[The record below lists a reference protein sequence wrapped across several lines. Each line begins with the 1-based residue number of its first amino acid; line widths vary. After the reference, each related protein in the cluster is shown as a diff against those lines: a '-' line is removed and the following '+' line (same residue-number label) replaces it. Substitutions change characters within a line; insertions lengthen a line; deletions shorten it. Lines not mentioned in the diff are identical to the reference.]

1 MGRERKPSHR
11 PRRRVKS
18 LASGAKIDF
27 TVPMRLGLAFL
38 LMSLTPLW
46 AQSNQVAGMQQDI
59 ADLKTEVEKLKLE
72 NQDLRDSLSRQ
83 RASAAPAS
91 SASEANAKQRKEVL
105 DEVDRRLKNQTKEVN
120 TALAELTRQVNATL
134 AKNNSAPVKTKSA
147 TPAAAAETPATAE
160 EPASTEMPQT
170 GVTYKVVRGDSVTR
184 IAKKFNSKTEWILQA
199 NKLPNAAALKADVE
213 IFVPQAETPAQ

>member
-1 MGRERKPSHR
+1 
-11 PRRRVKS
+11 
-18 LASGAKIDF
+18 
-27 TVPMRLGLAFL
+27 MRLGLAFL

-72 NQDLRDSLSRQ
+72 NQDLRESSSRQ

-91 SASEANAKQRKEVL
+91 SPSEANAKQRKEVL
-105 DEVDRRLKNQTKEVN
+105 DEVDRRLKIQTKEVN
-120 TALAELTRQVNATL
+120 AALAELTRQVNATL
-134 AKNNSAPVKTKSA
+134 TKNNSTPAKTKSPAPVA
-147 TPAAAAETPATAE
+147 TAETPAVVE
-160 EPASTEMPQT
+160 EPATTEMPQT

>member
-1 MGRERKPSHR
+1 
-11 PRRRVKS
+11 
-18 LASGAKIDF
+18 
-27 TVPMRLGLAFL
+27 MRLGLAFL

-134 AKNNSAPVKTKSA
+134 AKNNSVPVKTKSA

>member
-1 MGRERKPSHR
+1 
-11 PRRRVKS
+11 
-18 LASGAKIDF
+18 
-27 TVPMRLGLAFL
+27 MRLGLAFL

-46 AQSNQVAGMQQDI
+46 AQSNLAAGMQQDI

-72 NQDLRDSLSRQ
+72 NQDLRESISRQ

-91 SASEANAKQRKEVL
+91 SPSEANAKQRKEVL
-105 DEVDRRLKNQTKEVN
+105 DEVDRRLKTQTKEVN
-120 TALAELTRQVNATL
+120 AALAELTRQVNATL
-134 AKNNSAPVKTKSA
+134 AKNNSAPTKTKSPAPA
-147 TPAAAAETPATAE
+147 TAAETPAAVE
-160 EPASTEMPQT
+160 EPATVEMPQT

>member
-1 MGRERKPSHR
+1 
-11 PRRRVKS
+11 
-18 LASGAKIDF
+18 
-27 TVPMRLGLAFL
+27 MRLGLAFL
-38 LMSLTPLW
+38 LMSLTPLG
-46 AQSNQVAGMQQDI
+46 AQSSQLAGMQQDL

-72 NQDLRDSLSRQ
+72 NQDLRESLSRQ

-120 TALAELTRQVNATL
+120 AALAELTRQVNATL
-134 AKNNSAPVKTKSA
+134 TKNNTAPVKSKSA
-147 TPAAAAETPATAE
+147 APATNGETPVSTE
-160 EPASTEMPQT
+160 EPTTTEMPQT

-184 IAKKFNSKTEWILQA
+184 IAKRFNSKAEWILQA

-213 IFVPQAETPAQ
+213 IFVPQSETPAQ

>member
-1 MGRERKPSHR
+1 
-11 PRRRVKS
+11 
-18 LASGAKIDF
+18 
-27 TVPMRLGLAFL
+27 MRLGLAFL

-72 NQDLRDSLSRQ
+72 NQDLRESSSRQ

-91 SASEANAKQRKEVL
+91 SPSEANAKQRKEVL
-105 DEVDRRLKNQTKEVN
+105 DEVDRRLKIQTKEVN
-120 TALAELTRQVNATL
+120 AALAELTRQVNATL
-134 AKNNSAPVKTKSA
+134 TKNNSTPAKTKSP
-147 TPAAAAETPATAE
+147 TPAATAETPAVVE
-160 EPASTEMPQT
+160 EPATTEMPQT

>member
-1 MGRERKPSHR
+1 
-11 PRRRVKS
+11 
-18 LASGAKIDF
+18 
-27 TVPMRLGLAFL
+27 MRLGLAFL
-38 LMSLTPLW
+38 LISLTPLR
-46 AQSNQVAGMQQDI
+46 AQTNQLAGMQQDL

-72 NQDLRDSLSRQ
+72 NQDLRESLSRQ

-120 TALAELTRQVNATL
+120 AALAELTRQVNATL
-134 AKNNSAPVKTKSA
+134 AKGNPAPVKNKSTA
-147 TPAAAAETPATAE
+147 TAPTAETPASAE
-160 EPASTEMPQT
+160 EPAAAEMPQT
-170 GVTYKVVRGDSVTR
+170 GVTYKVVRGDSVMR

-213 IFVPQAETPAQ
+213 IFVPQSETPAQ

>member
-1 MGRERKPSHR
+1 
-11 PRRRVKS
+11 
-18 LASGAKIDF
+18 
-27 TVPMRLGLAFL
+27 MRLGLAFL

>member
-1 MGRERKPSHR
+1 
-11 PRRRVKS
+11 
-18 LASGAKIDF
+18 
-27 TVPMRLGLAFL
+27 MRLGLAFL

-46 AQSNQVAGMQQDI
+46 AQSNLAAGMQQDI

-72 NQDLRDSLSRQ
+72 NQDLRESISRQ

-91 SASEANAKQRKEVL
+91 SPSEANAKQRKEVL
-105 DEVDRRLKNQTKEVN
+105 DEVDRRLKIQTKEVN
-120 TALAELTRQVNATL
+120 AALAELTRQVNATL
-134 AKNNSAPVKTKSA
+134 TKNNSTPAKTKSSA
-147 TPAAAAETPATAE
+147 PAATAETPAVVE
-160 EPASTEMPQT
+160 EPATNEMPQT

>member
-1 MGRERKPSHR
+1 
-11 PRRRVKS
+11 
-18 LASGAKIDF
+18 
-27 TVPMRLGLAFL
+27 MRLGLAFL
-38 LMSLTPLW
+38 LMSLTPVW
-46 AQSNQVAGMQQDI
+46 AQSNLAAGMQQDI

-72 NQDLRDSLSRQ
+72 NQDLRESLSHQ

-91 SASEANAKQRKEVL
+91 SPSEANAKQRKEVL
-105 DEVDRRLKNQTKEVN
+105 DEVDRRLKIQTKEVN
-120 TALAELTRQVNATL
+120 AALAELTRQVNATL
-134 AKNNSAPVKTKSA
+134 AKNNSAPTKTKSPA
-147 TPAAAAETPATAE
+147 PTTTAETPAAAE
-160 EPASTEMPQT
+160 EPATTEMPQT

>member
-1 MGRERKPSHR
+1 
-11 PRRRVKS
+11 
-18 LASGAKIDF
+18 
-27 TVPMRLGLAFL
+27 MRLGLAFL

-199 NKLPNAAALKADVE
+199 NKLPNAAELKADVE